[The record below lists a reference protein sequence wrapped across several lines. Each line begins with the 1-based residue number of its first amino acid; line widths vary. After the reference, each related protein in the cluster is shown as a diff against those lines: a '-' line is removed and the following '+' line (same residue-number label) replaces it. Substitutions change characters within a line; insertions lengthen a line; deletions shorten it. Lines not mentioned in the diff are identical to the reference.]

1 MNCHKQIVFVP
12 APFSKQMITLA
23 AKRVQAATFGA
34 LTRPVWLRFGVPES
48 GALFGPSC
56 VLSRNFRTPPN
67 PRPRL
72 LVRSIA

>member
-1 MNCHKQIVFVP
+1 MSGHNQIVFIP

-23 AKRVQAATFGA
+23 AKTVQAASFDA
-34 LTRPVWLRFGVPES
+34 LVRPVWLRFGVPES

-56 VLSRNFRTPPN
+56 VLSRNFRTPFN
-67 PRPRL
+67 PRRRL